1 MTEQSDRSQL
11 PPGWECRYD
20 SRSGR
25 PYFIDHFNRTTTW
38 EDPRIR
44 YWQYSQYVQTQNSI
58 ALSSATTITS
68 QDIPMQ
74 TGGIGGGGHLVYTG
88 AHRAPQIYPTPSP
101 FHNPQLAFLPPSL
114 QDLKTPI
121 SMKSMSAMTNRFGE
135 ITLGSPT
142 PVRNMETTLTQDS
155 DSELQV
161 AKINAMFPTVSDTHI
176 RLLLKKYHNRAAL
189 VVSALQVEKNPLCAP
204 GPCTPM
210 GVHSK
215 YAIPRWR
222 LPAHAIHAALTLS
235 PPRGVRPAPNSP
247 KMKLRSIPDL
257 EQSNTL
263 SLLLCKFLTLGSIN
277 ITQIID
283 RYLKNVFPKVDETML
298 LDILEQ
304 SENNVQKA
312 SEKLIDLG
320 YEKRNLTAPN
330 KSLNKKKDKDQ
341 GQNERTAPT
350 PPPRMKSLEEKN
362 KMKARLTEKY
372 KSVPERVIVLAM
384 DSVDYDEERAIHILD
399 IMVAEEATRPLCTS
413 SSQSSRSDERKG
425 SPPVTEAIKLT
436 ASPIKKVVKEIDPE
450 KSKRSKNKIEI
461 PKVSRGTS
469 TTEDN
474 EHKSPYLLKPTG
486 PNPELSKGA
495 NNDLLLPDYAPWS
508 GPDPNLLSKEQ
519 FPKSVAMGHDASL
532 VSGGCLAK
540 GPNAELRKGPL
551 RGLAEGSIYSQ
562 RNLANTESRGK

>member
-88 AHRAPQIYPTPSP
+88 AHKAPQIYPTPSP

-114 QDLKTPI
+114 QDLKTPM
-121 SMKSMSAMTNRFGE
+121 SMKSMSAMINRFGE

-176 RLLLKKYHNRAAL
+176 RLLLKK
-189 VVSALQVEKNPLCAP
+189 
-204 GPCTPM
+204 
-210 GVHSK
+210 
-215 YAIPRWR
+215 
-222 LPAHAIHAALTLS
+222 
-235 PPRGVRPAPNSP
+235 
-247 KMKLRSIPDL
+247 
-257 EQSNTL
+257 
-263 SLLLCKFLTLGSIN
+263 
-277 ITQIID
+277 
-283 RYLKNVFPKVDETML
+283 YLKNVFPKVDETML

-341 GQNERTAPT
+341 NQNERIAPT

-413 SSQSSRSDERKG
+413 SSQSSRSDERKE

-436 ASPIKKVVKEIDPE
+436 ASPIKKVVKEIDSE

-474 EHKSPYLLKPTG
+474 EYKSPYLLKPIG

-519 FPKSVAMGHDASL
+519 FPKSAAMGHDAAL
-532 VSGGCLAK
+532 VSGSYLAK

-562 RNLANTESRGK
+562 RSLANTESRGK

>member
-74 TGGIGGGGHLVYTG
+74 
-88 AHRAPQIYPTPSP
+88 
-101 FHNPQLAFLPPSL
+101 
-114 QDLKTPI
+114 DLKTPM
-121 SMKSMSAMTNRFGE
+121 SMKSMSAMINRFGE

-247 KMKLRSIPDL
+247 KMKLR
-257 EQSNTL
+257 
-263 SLLLCKFLTLGSIN
+263 
-277 ITQIID
+277 
-283 RYLKNVFPKVDETML
+283 YLKNVFPKVDETML

-341 GQNERTAPT
+341 NQNERIAPT

-413 SSQSSRSDERKG
+413 SSQSSRSDERKE

-436 ASPIKKVVKEIDPE
+436 ASPIKKVVKEIDSE

-474 EHKSPYLLKPTG
+474 EYKSPYLLKPIG

-519 FPKSVAMGHDASL
+519 FPKSAAMGHDAAL
-532 VSGGCLAK
+532 VSGSYLAK

-562 RNLANTESRGK
+562 RSLANTESRGK

>member
-1 MTEQSDRSQL
+1 M
-11 PPGWECRYD
+11 
-20 SRSGR
+20 
-25 PYFIDHFNRTTTW
+25 
-38 EDPRIR
+38 
-44 YWQYSQYVQTQNSI
+44 
-58 ALSSATTITS
+58 
-68 QDIPMQ
+68 
-74 TGGIGGGGHLVYTG
+74 
-88 AHRAPQIYPTPSP
+88 
-101 FHNPQLAFLPPSL
+101 
-114 QDLKTPI
+114 
-121 SMKSMSAMTNRFGE
+121 
-135 ITLGSPT
+135 
-142 PVRNMETTLTQDS
+142 
-155 DSELQV
+155 
-161 AKINAMFPTVSDTHI
+161 
-176 RLLLKKYHNRAAL
+176 
-189 VVSALQVEKNPLCAP
+189 
-204 GPCTPM
+204 
-210 GVHSK
+210 
-215 YAIPRWR
+215 
-222 LPAHAIHAALTLS
+222 
-235 PPRGVRPAPNSP
+235 
-247 KMKLRSIPDL
+247 
-257 EQSNTL
+257 
-263 SLLLCKFLTLGSIN
+263 GSIN

-341 GQNERTAPT
+341 NQNERIAPT

-362 KMKARLTEKY
+362 KMKGRLTEKY

-413 SSQSSRSDERKG
+413 SSQSSRSDERKE

-436 ASPIKKVVKEIDPE
+436 ASPIKKVVKEIDSE

-474 EHKSPYLLKPTG
+474 EYKSPYLLKPIG

-519 FPKSVAMGHDASL
+519 FPKSAAMGHDAAL
-532 VSGGCLAK
+532 VSGSYLAK

-562 RNLANTESRGK
+562 RSLANTESRGK

>member
-1 MTEQSDRSQL
+1 MAEESDRSQL

-20 SRSGR
+20 IRSGR
-25 PYFIDHFNRTTTW
+25 PYFINHFNRTTTW
-38 EDPRIR
+38 EDPRVR
-44 YWQYSQYVQTQNSI
+44 YWQYSQYIQSQNSM

-74 TGGIGGGGHLVYTG
+74 TGGNGGGHLGYAG

-101 FHNPQLAFLPPSL
+101 YHNPQLAFLPPSL
-114 QDLKTPI
+114 QDLKTPL
-121 SMKSMSAMTNRFGE
+121 SLKSVSAMTNRLGDM
-135 ITLGSPT
+135 TLGSST
-142 PVRNMETTLTQDS
+142 PIKNMETCLTQNS

-204 GPCTPM
+204 GPCTPV
-210 GVHSK
+210 GVHSN

-222 LPAHAIHAALTLS
+222 LPPHAIHAALTLS
-235 PPRGVRPAPNSP
+235 PPRGARPAPNSP
-247 KMKLRSIPDL
+247 KMKLR
-257 EQSNTL
+257 
-263 SLLLCKFLTLGSIN
+263 
-277 ITQIID
+277 
-283 RYLKNVFPKVDETML
+283 YLKNVFPKVEETML

-304 SENNVQKA
+304 SDNNVQKA

-320 YEKRNLTAPN
+320 YEKRNPIAP
-330 KSLNKKKDKDQ
+330 KSLRKKEEEQIKKEQ
-341 GQNERTAPT
+341 QIAPT

-362 KMKARLTEKY
+362 KMKMRLVEKY
-372 KSVPERVIVLAM
+372 KSVPERVIMLAM

-399 IMVAEEATRPLCTS
+399 IMVTEEATRPLCTS
-413 SSQSSRSDERKG
+413 SSQSSKSDERKD
-425 SPPVTEAIKLT
+425 SPPITEAVKLT
-436 ASPIKKVVKEIDPE
+436 ISPIKKIVKDADSE

-474 EHKSPYLLKPTG
+474 EYKSPYLTKSVG
-486 PNPELSKGA
+486 PNPDLPKGA

-508 GPDPNLLSKEQ
+508 GPDPNLLGKEIYN
-519 FPKSVAMGHDASL
+519 KTIANGHDASL
-532 VSGGCLAK
+532 VFGNRYVAK
-540 GPNAELRKGPL
+540 GPNPELRKGPL
-551 RGLAEGSIYSQ
+551 RELTQGSIYSQ
-562 RNLANTESRGK
+562 RNISNTESRGK